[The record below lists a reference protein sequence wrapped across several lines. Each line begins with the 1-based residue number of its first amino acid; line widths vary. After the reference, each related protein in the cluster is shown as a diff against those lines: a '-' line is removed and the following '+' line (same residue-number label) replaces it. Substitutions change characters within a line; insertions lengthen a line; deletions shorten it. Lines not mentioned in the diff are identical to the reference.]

1 MQTLTVTEESPGL
14 YSAITPGIPATSY
27 GKMYT
32 VTAFRDGI
40 PGASASYSIGCYAAA
55 NHSAAA
61 RELALAAY
69 AYGLSSAAYAAGK

>member
-1 MQTLTVTEESPGL
+1 
-14 YSAITPGIPATSY
+14 
-27 GKMYT
+27 MYT

-69 AYGLSSAAYAAGK
+69 AYGLSSTAYADGK